1 MCDFR
6 QLHPHPGPQHSKFI
20 SAQTFN
26 PNICAFYR
34 SILKILQSRHFAPL
48 CTVPIQDTS
57 IRAPKKLYKLEH
69 SLKGRD
75 RRIAQPIP
83 VARKGEKQARPQGTQ
98 MCVCVCMNDHQPTLD
113 TTMLHQ
119 NREPSIKTLTD
130 VKRSLRI
137 GAHPSQLAMC
147 WAPSLVLLL
156 LLQSPTT
163 SVLLRHNA
171 ACIATCNVCDS
182 CTFASF
188 VRTLH
193 WGLGFRV

>member
-1 MCDFR
+1 MHKHLIQTSAPSIGRSSKYCSLGTLHHYVLFPYRTPQFVPQKSSISSSTPSKAVIDELHSQFR
-6 QLHPHPGPQHSKFI
+6 SQ
-20 SAQTFN
+20 
-26 PNICAFYR
+26 
-34 SILKILQSRHFAPL
+34 
-48 CTVPIQDTS
+48 
-57 IRAPKKLYKLEH
+57 
-69 SLKGRD
+69 
-75 RRIAQPIP
+75 
-83 VARKGEKQARPQGTQ
+83 EKEKNRLAHRVHK
-98 MCVCVCMNDHQPTLD
+98 CVCVCMNDQQPTLD

-171 ACIATCNVCDS
+171 TCIATCNVCDS